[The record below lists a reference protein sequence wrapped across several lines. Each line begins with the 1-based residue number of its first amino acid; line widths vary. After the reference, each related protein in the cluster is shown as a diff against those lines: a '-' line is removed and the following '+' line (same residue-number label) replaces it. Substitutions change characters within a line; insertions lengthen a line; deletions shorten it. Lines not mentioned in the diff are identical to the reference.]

1 MVEPLNMVI
10 LSQRYG
16 YAMPDGWLGPN
27 DLVIALRADGEE
39 AADKALRVIDA
50 CLATRVGER
59 EVRDVG
65 AFTLGGD
72 RFGERVE
79 RVRWRVAEPGAR
91 PELLERLAHRAE
103 GIAAANDEALGR
115 MQAARPLVVD
125 VATAGDVLPEMSAR
139 TFLHAGPPVAWA
151 DMCGPL
157 RGAII
162 GAALLEGLA
171 EDPEDAMR
179 RAARGEFE
187 FAPGHERGAL
197 GPMAGVI
204 SASMP
209 LWVIENATHGN
220 RAHCTFSEGLGGPF
234 RFGAYDGW
242 VIERLRWIR
251 AVLAPVLRS
260 TLAYLSAPLDL
271 RAISA
276 AAVQMGDE
284 VHNRNYAATAQ
295 LFRALAPALM
305 EADAPNDDKVKV
317 ARYIADDLFFYL
329 NLSMASGKATA
340 DAASGI
346 ADSTIVTT
354 MARNG
359 TEFGLRMSGTGERWF
374 TAPSSVINGCYLP
387 GYGPADANPDMGDS
401 TITETIGLG
410 GLIWA
415 SAPAIARFAG
425 VTAEDTVR
433 ATLAMYDITWGESE
447 NYRIPVLGFRGAP
460 LGIDC
465 RKVLE
470 TGIVP
475 IADTGIA
482 HRLPGVGKIGGGY
495 VSAPIASF
503 AAALE
508 ALEEEP

>member
-1 MVEPLNMVI
+1 MN
-10 LSQRYG
+10 
-16 YAMPDGWLGPN
+16 
-27 DLVIALRADGEE
+27 
-39 AADKALRVIDA
+39 
-50 CLATRVGER
+50 
-59 EVRDVG
+59 
-65 AFTLGGD
+65 
-72 RFGERVE
+72 
-79 RVRWRVAEPGAR
+79 
-91 PELLERLAHRAE
+91 
-103 GIAAANDEALGR
+103 
-115 MQAARPLVVD
+115 AARR
-125 VATAGDVLPEMSAR
+125 ARSAR
-139 TFLHAGPPVAWA
+139 T
-151 DMCGPL
+151 
-157 RGAII
+157 
-162 GAALLEGLA
+162 
-171 EDPEDAMR
+171 
-179 RAARGEFE
+179 
-187 FAPGHERGAL
+187 
-197 GPMAGVI
+197 
-204 SASMP
+204 AS
-209 LWVIENATHGN
+209 
-220 RAHCTFSEGLGGPF
+220 
-234 RFGAYDGW
+234 
-242 VIERLRWIR
+242 
-251 AVLAPVLRS
+251 RS
-260 TLAYLSAPLDL
+260 
-271 RAISA
+271 
-276 AAVQMGDE
+276 
-284 VHNRNYAATAQ
+284 
-295 LFRALAPALM
+295 

>member
-1 MVEPLNMVI
+1 
-10 LSQRYG
+10 
-16 YAMPDGWLGPN
+16 
-27 DLVIALRADGEE
+27 
-39 AADKALRVIDA
+39 
-50 CLATRVGER
+50 
-59 EVRDVG
+59 
-65 AFTLGGD
+65 
-72 RFGERVE
+72 
-79 RVRWRVAEPGAR
+79 
-91 PELLERLAHRAE
+91 
-103 GIAAANDEALGR
+103 
-115 MQAARPLVVD
+115 
-125 VATAGDVLPEMSAR
+125 
-139 TFLHAGPPVAWA
+139 
-151 DMCGPL
+151 
-157 RGAII
+157 
-162 GAALLEGLA
+162 
-171 EDPEDAMR
+171 
-179 RAARGEFE
+179 
-187 FAPGHERGAL
+187 
-197 GPMAGVI
+197 
-204 SASMP
+204 
-209 LWVIENATHGN
+209 
-220 RAHCTFSEGLGGPF
+220 
-234 RFGAYDGW
+234 
-242 VIERLRWIR
+242 LRWVR
-251 AVLAPVLRS
+251 AVLAPVVRS
-260 TLAYLSAPLDL
+260 ALSHLAAPLDL

-295 LFRALAPALM
+295 FFRFLAPALV
-305 EADAPNDDKVKV
+305 ETDASSHDVRSV
-317 ARYIADDLFFYL
+317 ANYIADDPSFYL

-346 ADSTIVTT
+346 PDSTIVTT

-359 TEFGLRMSGTGERWF
+359 TEFGLRMSGTGARWF

-470 TGIVP
+470 TGVVP

-495 VSAPIASF
+495 VSAPISSF